1 METRIIHNRE
11 VYINEDDKV
20 IFDIDGNV
28 PFNKV
33 FNIWWNVSG
42 WYTPEYIRK
51 REKLGRIEWMA

>member
-20 IFDIDGNV
+20 IFDIDGKV
-28 PFNKV
+28 RFNKV

-42 WYTPEYIRK
+42 WYTPGIH
-51 REKLGRIEWMA
+51 